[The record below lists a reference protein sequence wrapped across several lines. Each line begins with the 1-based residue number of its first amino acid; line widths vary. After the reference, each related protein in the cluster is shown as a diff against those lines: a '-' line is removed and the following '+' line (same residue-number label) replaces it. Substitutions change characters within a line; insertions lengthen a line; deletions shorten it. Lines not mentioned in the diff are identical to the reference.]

1 MALKSHPRLV
11 LHLFALA
18 LISLTVAI
26 VAGCGGSDSSSADA
40 PKPPDYDRKLADS
53 PKPLAMLHAEKSA
66 LLPGGVKGF
75 QGRIRSLYGYP
86 IVVNVWASWCGP
98 CREEFPI
105 FQQVSADQGREVA
118 FLGVDFDD
126 DRKAAATFLESYPIP
141 YPSYLD
147 QDKSITNWLRAN
159 RGIPATAFFD
169 DRGEQTHVKYGPYR
183 DRAELEADIE
193 RYART
198 LPDL

>member
-1 MALKSHPRLV
+1 MAQKSPTRPG
-11 LHLFALA
+11 LHLLALA
-18 LISLTVAI
+18 LITLSVTFL
-26 VAGCGGSDSSSADA
+26 AGCGGSDSPAADA
-40 PKPPDYDRKLADS
+40 PRPPDYDRKLADS
-53 PKPLAMLHAEKSA
+53 PKPLAMLHAESSA

-75 QGRIRSLYGYP
+75 QSRIRSLYDFP

-126 DRKAAATFLESYPIP
+126 DREAARTFLESYPVP

-147 QDKSITNWLRAN
+147 PDKSITNWLRAN

-183 DRAELEADIE
+183 NRAELEADIE

>member
-1 MALKSHPRLV
+1 MALKSHPRLG
-11 LHLFALA
+11 LHLFALV

-66 LLPGGVKGF
+66 LLPGGLKGF
-75 QGRIRSLYGYP
+75 QGRIRSLYGFP

-105 FQQVSADQGREVA
+105 FQQVSADQGRGVA

-183 DRAELEADIE
+183 DRAELEADIK